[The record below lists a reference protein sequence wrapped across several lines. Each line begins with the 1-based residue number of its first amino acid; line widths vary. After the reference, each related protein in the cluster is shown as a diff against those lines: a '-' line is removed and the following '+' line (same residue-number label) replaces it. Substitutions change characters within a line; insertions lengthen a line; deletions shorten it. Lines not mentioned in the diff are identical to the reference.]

1 MTNYQNT
8 VSQVV
13 NLLGDEN
20 SAADYLSKCIY
31 SIGMGSN
38 DYLNNYFMPLYYSTS
53 NRYTPEQYADVLLQD
68 YSQQLRVST
77 ISLKFFLKI
86 IFMFF
91 DINVLSMLQ
100 LLYQYG
106 ARKMVLFGLGQIGC
120 SPNELAQ
127 NSPDGSTCVQRI
139 NSALQIFNNKM
150 KSLVNDLNSNLA
162 DAKFIFVDS
171 YGIFQDIISSPSS
184 YGK

>member
-1 MTNYQNT
+1 VKNYQNT

-77 ISLKFFLKI
+77 I
-86 IFMFF
+86 
-91 DINVLSMLQ
+91 
-100 LLYQYG
+100 Y
-106 ARKMVLFGLGQIGC
+106 
-120 SPNELAQ
+120 
-127 NSPDGSTCVQRI
+127 
-139 NSALQIFNNKM
+139 
-150 KSLVNDLNSNLA
+150 
-162 DAKFIFVDS
+162 
-171 YGIFQDIISSPSS
+171 IS
-184 YGK
+184 